1 MDKGAKKE
9 MMRKKHLVVLLV
21 MIALTTVFQ
30 LFLRYETIE
39 VGPYQIK
46 DDRLTLKVYAKHGD
60 SSKWGETRFKT
71 LSGARAYLERKMSL
85 EGKLEGYFLWSD
97 DM

>member
-1 MDKGAKKE
+1 MKKT
-9 MMRKKHLVVLLV
+9 HIVILLV
-21 MIALTTVFQ
+21 MMVLITVFQ
-30 LFLRYETIE
+30 LFLRYKTIE

-46 DDRLTLKVYAKHGD
+46 DDRLTLKVYAKHKD

-71 LSGARAYLERKMSL
+71 LSGARVYLERKMSL
-85 EGKLEGYFLWSD
+85 ESNLEGYFLWSD

>member
-1 MDKGAKKE
+1 

-21 MIALTTVFQ
+21 MIALTAVFQ
-30 LFLRYETIE
+30 LFFRYKTIE

-46 DDRLTLKVYAKHGD
+46 NDILTSKVYAKHRD

-71 LSGARAYLERKMSL
+71 LSGARVYLEKKMSL
-85 EGKLEGYFLWSD
+85 GNNLEGCFPWLD

>member
-1 MDKGAKKE
+1 
-9 MMRKKHLVVLLV
+9 MMRKKHIVVLLV
-21 MIALTTVFQ
+21 MMALITVFQ
-30 LFLRYETIE
+30 LFFRYKTIQ

-46 DDRLTLKVYAKHGD
+46 DDRLTLKVYAKHRD

-71 LSGARAYLERKMSL
+71 LNRARVHLERKMSL
-85 EGKLEGYFLWSD
+85 ESKSEKYFLWSD

>member
-1 MDKGAKKE
+1 
-9 MMRKKHLVVLLV
+9 MRKKHL
-21 MIALTTVFQ
+21 IALLLMMVVTMVFQ
-30 LFLRYETIE
+30 FFFRYKTIE

-46 DDRLTLKVYAKHGD
+46 DDRLTLTVYAKHRD

-71 LSGARAYLERKMSL
+71 LSRAKVHLERKMSL
-85 EGKLEGYFLWSD
+85 ESNREKYFLWSD

>member
-1 MDKGAKKE
+1 VDEEAKGE
-9 MMRKKHLVVLLV
+9 MMRKKHLVIVLV
-21 MIALTTVFQ
+21 MIALTAVFQ
-30 LFLRYETIE
+30 LFLRYKTIE

-46 DDRLTLKVYAKHGD
+46 DDRLTSKLYAKHKD

-71 LSGARAYLERKMSL
+71 LSGARVYLERKMSL
-85 EGKLEGYFLWSD
+85 ESNLEGYFLWSD